1 MTSHHGVAS
10 ASLMSAKCF
19 VLNTPLC
26 ERKVKSGPTKE
37 AAPMKTWPVYEEE
50 DLGKMWL
57 VLPVR
62 RSGL

>member
-1 MTSHHGVAS
+1 
-10 ASLMSAKCF
+10 MSAKCF

-26 ERKVKSGPTKE
+26 ERTVKSGPTKE
-37 AAPMKTWPVYEEE
+37 AVPMKTWPEYEDEG
-50 DLGKMWL
+50 LGKMWL